1 MRIINNKETLQK
13 GSSIIIALVVIVL
26 VIFVLN
32 HYGITFN
39 SVWYAIKNFFG
50 I

>member
-1 MRIINNKETLQK
+1 MKKNLEK
-13 GSSIIIALVVIVL
+13 GSSIIIALIVIVL
-26 VIFVLN
+26 VVFALN

-39 SVWYAIKNFFG
+39 AVVAAVKNFFG

>member
-1 MRIINNKETLQK
+1 MKKNLEK

-26 VIFVLN
+26 VVFALN
-32 HYGITFN
+32 HYGITF
-39 SVWYAIKNFFG
+39 SAVVAAVKNFFG